1 MTRIDNKILWLLLIV
16 ALIIVLWW
24 AIDHVLFPDL
34 PMPAGAPPIVK

>member
-34 PMPAGAPPIVK
+34 PMPAGASPIVK